1 MSIKVSV
8 YVPALTKELLPKIV
22 ARFGDFGMQCE
33 FDPKFAADPF
43 AEEGAVQV
51 RLRVNS
57 SPVPQ
62 YENVDM
68 LSGFDISFKDYRYAS
83 PLAFSPTTNEKLK
96 HCTRVAIIRMQAV
109 PTSAL
114 RVGSYFA
121 AFLAEQ
127 TDGVLYTPRSDRY
140 VDGQQAVEQMKEEIT
155 SYETDLPR
163 HDWKVVPFTAWS

>member
-8 YVPALTKELLPKIV
+8 YVPALSGELLPKIV
-22 ARFGDFGMQCE
+22 ARFGDLGMQCE
-33 FDPKFAADPF
+33 FDPKFVADPF
-43 AEEGAVQV
+43 SDASTVQV
-51 RLRVNS
+51 RLRINS
-57 SPVPQ
+57 SAIPQ

-68 LSGFDISFKDYRYAS
+68 LSGFEISFKDYRYAS

-96 HCTRVAIIRMQAV
+96 HCTKVAIVRMQAI

-140 VDGQQAVEQMKEEIT
+140 IEGQQAVEQIKQEIT
-155 SYETDLPR
+155 TYETELPR